1 METCSTSAK
10 TSEPVLPF
18 RFRRRAS
25 DFLAFRTCFG
35 TCSVKKNCGTS
46 IGQHAGKLL
55 CTKCQVCHL
64 KLKNK

>member
-35 TCSVKKNCGTS
+35 TCSVKK
-46 IGQHAGKLL
+46 KLWHVDWAA
-55 CTKCQVCHL
+55 CREIIMYKMSSMPF
-64 KLKNK
+64 KIKK